1 VSCSRCRIGFLAV
14 LASCLLAPAALAGQF
29 QVREIKVGDKRITVM
44 IYGGQS
50 YRKLRFSDL
59 NNRRLAKQL
68 VCLEGK
74 LKSAGGAGVRLFG
87 TDHQFKHE
95 SLELFRKLVP
105 GDNVWI
111 GGKMERTRTKLNFSI
126 AVVVKLKTDLEL
138 FEKRFKVAGKA
149 GDWKFLLELA
159 DWIDKSKDYNP
170 KIAFDE
176 HRRYRTC
183 KTRAIN
189 KACLSAEAAFKEADA
204 IGYANLAIELLKLG
218 ADRDMAYRY
227 FRRAAAIDPELE
239 AAAKRLAAAGF
250 LRWHG
255 KWVTREE
262 KKKLA
267 AAELVAVSNRVSELK
282 AREDRR
288 SDEAVLGARN
298 HARDVI
304 EVETALAA
312 LRGAEAAARMT
323 SEIEKASEPRLG
335 RRVLALVAS
344 LPVKLQAG
352 PIAAAMR
359 SAQPQIRAA
368 ALELAASRQDL
379 AARKTVV
386 QAARKDSSREVI
398 KLACEQLGKAG
409 DVDAMALL
417 VSLVGAEKDFRSRLA
432 VEVLRK
438 TTREDRFTKAEWAI
452 WWKRNK
458 ASFPPGPK

>member
-1 VSCSRCRIGFLAV
+1 MSRCRIGFLVV
-14 LASCLLAPAALAGQF
+14 LASCLLVPSALAGQF
-29 QVREIKVGDKRITVM
+29 QVREIKVGDKKIMVM
-44 IYGGQS
+44 IYSGQS

-59 NNRRLAKQL
+59 SDRRLARQL

-74 LKSAGGAGVRLFG
+74 LKSSGGSGVRLFG
-87 TDHQFKHE
+87 TDHEFKHE
-95 SLELFRKLVP
+95 SLELFGKLVP

-111 GGKMERTRTKLNFSI
+111 GGKLERTRTKLNFNIS
-126 AVVVKLKTDLEL
+126 VVVKLKTDLEL
-138 FEKRFKVAGKA
+138 FEKRFKAASEA
-149 GDWKFLLELA
+149 GDWKYLLELA

-183 KTRAIN
+183 KIKAIN
-189 KACLSAEAAFKEADA
+189 KACLSAEAVFKESDA
-204 IGYANLAIELLKLG
+204 IGYANLAVELLNLG
-218 ADRDMAYRY
+218 ADRDVAYRY

-255 KWVTREE
+255 RWVTREE
-262 KKKLA
+262 KKKLE
-267 AAELVAVSNRVSELK
+267 AAEQLEVSRRVAEIK

-304 EVETALAA
+304 EIETVLAA
-312 LRGAEAAARMT
+312 LRGVDAAARMT
-323 SEIEKASEPRLG
+323 SEIERASEPRLG

-344 LPVKLQAG
+344 LPIKLQAK
-352 PIAAAMR
+352 PIDAAMR
-359 SAQPQIRAA
+359 SAEPQIRTA
-368 ALELAASRQDL
+368 ALELAASRGDL
-379 AARKTVV
+379 AGRKVV
-386 QAARKDSSREVI
+386 AQAARKDSSREVTE
-398 KLACEQLGKAG
+398 LACERLGKAG
-409 DVDAMALL
+409 DVDAMAVLI
-417 VSLVGAEKDFRSRLA
+417 SLVDSEKDFRSRVA
-432 VEVLRK
+432 VDVLRK
-438 TTREDRFTKAEWAI
+438 VTREDRFTKVEWAI